1 MGNKVNRNDRGLQK
15 PGAFCNIK
23 RGYFDINGKKMFFRS
38 KWEANYACYLDFL
51 VKQKQIKKW
60 EYEPDCFIF
69 EEIKFGTRSYRP
81 DFKVTNNDGSVIYHE
96 IKGWF
101 DDKSKLKLK
110 RMKKYY
116 PEVKIILID
125 EKQYRE
131 IAKYS
136 SLYKGWGQEPKTK
149 AEI

>member
-81 DFKVTNNDGSVIYHE
+81 DFKVTNNDGSVIYRFWYLRRRLCRH
-96 IKGWF
+96 F
-101 DDKSKLKLK
+101 KLCGNCPADFANTVL
-110 RMKKYY
+110 
-116 PEVKIILID
+116 
-125 EKQYRE
+125 
-131 IAKYS
+131 
-136 SLYKGWGQEPKTK
+136 
-149 AEI
+149 